1 VFMKQYCILIIAFF
15 WLGSGGI
22 VSGAAQDYSKAVKYA
37 KAGQNDFAFM
47 HYNKLLR
54 NDPTSKYR
62 DRALFAIGEYYFQI
76 SGFKEAAIAFQSFID
91 EYPESSERLYALAY
105 LLNIANKDNDKL
117 SSGNLERQIID
128 LQQVSFVFRESKKI
142 SYKSPL
148 YQNYKTIIHIDK
160 IEFFVEGELFA
171 KVSY

>member
-1 VFMKQYCILIIAFF
+1 MKWHLILIISCF

-22 VSGAAQDYSKAVKYA
+22 VSGSDQDYSKAVKHA

-54 NDPTSKYR
+54 NDPMSKYR
-62 DRALFAIGEYYFQI
+62 DRALFATGEYYFQI
-76 SGFKEAAIAFQSFID
+76 SGFKQAALAFQSLVD
-91 EYPESSERLYALAY
+91 EYPESSGRLYALAY
-105 LLNIANKDNDKL
+105 LLSIANKDNNRL
-117 SSGNLERQIID
+117 SAEGLERQIID

-142 SYKSPL
+142 VYKSPL
-148 YQNYKTIIHIDK
+148 NQNYKTIIHIDK

>member
-1 VFMKQYCILIIAFF
+1 
-15 WLGSGGI
+15 
-22 VSGAAQDYSKAVKYA
+22 
-37 KAGQNDFAFM
+37 
-47 HYNKLLR
+47 
-54 NDPTSKYR
+54 
-62 DRALFAIGEYYFQI
+62 
-76 SGFKEAAIAFQSFID
+76 
-91 EYPESSERLYALAY
+91 
-105 LLNIANKDNDKL
+105 L
-117 SSGNLERQIID
+117 SSGDLEKQIID